1 MKLTQPV
8 KAGLR
13 TDKFVSTH
21 TVQTKRTDQQTENT
35 WSELTRHKS
44 PWLESGH
51 CSSQSRRHKVVRKTF
66 HPTAITQCQ
75 PVEDVFQSVC
85 GNSGK
90 SVSARFFGVYIWRL
104 WRCSK
109 GFNLKKWNF
118 LYFWVEKWGN
128 SQWANNLLR
137 TSQTSWGAENRNWR
151 NRHVAMQHASL
162 PSHLNPVHTYR
173 PLDAGLRTDQAE

>member
-35 WSELTRHKS
+35 WSKLTRHKS
-44 PWLESGH
+44 PWLESGR
-51 CSSQSRRHKVVRKTF
+51 CSSQCRRHKAMRKTF
-66 HPTAITQCQ
+66 HPTAITHCQ
-75 PVEDVFQSVC
+75 PVEDVLQVCVGILESRSVH
-85 GNSGK
+85 
-90 SVSARFFGVYIWRL
+90 VSLGCIYEDCDVAV
-104 WRCSK
+104 K
-109 GFNLKKWNF
+109 GLISQKWNF

-173 PLDAGLRTDQAE
+173 PLDAGLCTDQAE